1 MNLERQDIVKVPLF
15 EPTLLLDINIEET
28 EAAAN
33 ESILMDPQVLEVV
46 LDILNMQVADE
57 SDHDSKMRV

>member
-33 ESILMDPQVLEVV
+33 ESILMDPQVLEIV